1 MRRLDLA
8 LAVLFTLASLAPMAP
23 ELRGEHAVVMDLA
36 VHAHQV
42 YLLGTAGLARGDWD
56 PYSYTGRP
64 PMIDYPLP
72 PFLPAVSLF
81 KLTGDPYLACIAVDA
96 LYRSVPCWVWL
107 LLRRVGLATRRSD
120 AAALVYVATLP
131 AQVVEVFTVRVAT
144 TFSVGLAVTAILLT
158 RSRIK
163 SAWPALLAWSL
174 SFLGNSIYTLPAF
187 LLEAA
192 KRPVIALSP
201 IPAVPMMVL
210 GWWYLHT
217 AFTYAPGTWFLHG
230 DRLSEK
236 IILAMSIALLDAV
249 TVIPSIEAGGGRFAL
264 ATAAAGLGV
273 VLAGP
278 VGAARFVDSWRSF
291 LPALVVG
298 VSEARRPRER
308 LARLAVLS
316 SLMALVAFHAI
327 AALDAFRTVRGYP
340 VGPYRVLVDG
350 GRGFEPASPV
360 WTGWPVY
367 ELGGAFYQGASE
379 PQLHA
384 LGPALEY
391 IKPSHLASNWYM
403 ANAAVTRW
411 FDERYVRVLREHG
424 RAYLRSLP
432 VRVVDVTWLHR
443 PNPILPNEV
452 GSRVIGRVRVIVNP
466 SISLRDAVV
475 VRRVRAIYVGSFSA
489 YGVLW
494 AELAG
499 RLGRP
504 PIIPGFYP
512 EAVRAG
518 QEPSPSEV
526 PWTGEVLVVDRV
538 GWRWAVKTGLV
549 QRARSVIRV
558 DYPLAPWRGGVSI
571 DEAARRVLPY
581 VSVGTTV
588 RGVVSWRWDL
598 IRVRDVGSGCVVIP
612 WGWAPFWAVNG
623 REGEACPVGPFTM
636 VRTRGGGSLELRYV
650 GWERHQRWAYLVG
663 ATLLLAVLV
672 GAGRKSL

>member
-8 LAVLFTLASLAPMAP
+8 LTLLFILASLAPLAP

-64 PMIDYPLP
+64 PMIDYPVL
-72 PFLPAVSLF
+72 PFLPAVALF
-81 KLTGDPYLACIAVDA
+81 KLTGNPYLACVVVDA
-96 LYRSVPCWVWL
+96 LYRSAPCWLWL
-107 LLRRVGLATRRSD
+107 LLQRTGLATRRSE
-120 AAALVYVATLP
+120 AAILVYVATLP

-144 TFSVGLAVTAILLT
+144 TFSVGLAVSAILLA
-158 RSRIK
+158 RSRVRR
-163 SAWPALLAWSL
+163 AWPVLLAWSL
-174 SFLGNSIYTLPAF
+174 SFLGNPIYTLPAF

-192 KRPVIALSP
+192 RKPVIALSL
-201 IPAVPMMVL
+201 IPSVPVTAL

-230 DRLSEK
+230 DQLSEK
-236 IILAMSIALLDAV
+236 TVLAVSIALLDAIAL
-249 TVIPSIEAGGGRFAL
+249 IPSVEAGGGRFGL

-273 VLAGP
+273 ILAGP
-278 VGAARFVDSWRSF
+278 VGVAKFVDSWRSF
-291 LPALVVG
+291 LPALIVG
-298 VSEARRPRER
+298 VSEAKRPRER
-308 LARLAVLS
+308 LVMLAVLS
-316 SLMALVAFHAI
+316 SLTALVVFHAI
-327 AALDAFRTVRGYP
+327 AAFDAFRPVRGYS

-360 WTGWPVY
+360 WPGWPVY

-384 LGPALEY
+384 LGPAMEY
-391 IKPSHLASNWYM
+391 LRASHLASNWYM

-411 FDERYVRVLREHG
+411 FDECYERVLRERG

-432 VRVVDVTWLHR
+432 VRVVDVTLLSR
-443 PNPILPNEV
+443 PNPILPSEIGN
-452 GSRVIGRVRVIVNP
+452 RVIGRVRVVVNP

-504 PIIPGFYP
+504 PILPGFYP

-518 QEPSPSEV
+518 QEPSPWEV

-549 QRARSVIRV
+549 RRAGRVIRV
-558 DYPLAPWRGGVSI
+558 DYPLAPWRGGVSVE
-571 DEAARRVLPY
+571 EAARRVLPY
-581 VSVGTTV
+581 VSVGATV

-598 IRVRDVGSGCVVIP
+598 IRVRDAGSGCVVVP

-636 VRTRGGGSLELRYV
+636 IRARGGSLELRYV
-650 GWERHQRWAYLVG
+650 GWERHQRWAYLLSL
-663 ATLLLAVLV
+663 ALLLAVLG